1 MATQHQII
9 VKLASKRWISP
20 IDALNA
26 GGGMKLSTRVGELRA
41 MGYTVLDRWH
51 PSKKFKIY
59 RVIGALPK

>member
-1 MATQHQII
+1 MTQYQII

-20 IDALNA
+20 LDAFLE

>member
-1 MATQHQII
+1 METQHQII
-9 VKLASKRWISP
+9 VKLARRGWISP

-26 GGGMKLSTRVGELRA
+26 GGGMKLSTRVGELRH

-59 RVIGALPK
+59 RVIGAEPK

>member
-1 MATQHQII
+1 METQHQII
-9 VKLASKRWISP
+9 VKLARRRWISP
-20 IDALNA
+20 MEALNA
-26 GGGMKLSTRVGELRA
+26 GGGMKLSTRVGELRH